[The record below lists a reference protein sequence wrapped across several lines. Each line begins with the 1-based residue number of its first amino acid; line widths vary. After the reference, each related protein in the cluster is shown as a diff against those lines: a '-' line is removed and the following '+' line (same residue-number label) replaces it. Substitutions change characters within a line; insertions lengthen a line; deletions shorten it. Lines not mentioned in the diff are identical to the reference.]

1 MRELASEVTHVHR
14 WLAELAGINH
24 TDLMCLYFLRSADG
38 KATPKAVAEH
48 LGLTSG
54 ATAILLN
61 RLEAGGFIE
70 RHPHP
75 TDRRAVLLSLGPA
88 TRQAGLS
95 GVRDYFRNMNR
106 NVIDSYSPEE
116 LAIVRRF
123 IGDMLRNTRDKLRD
137 ARMGGGVVEKALLQ
151 GQAADSPPEA
161 GK

>member
-1 MRELASEVTHVHR
+1 MADAPEMDDLMRELASEVTQVHR

-24 TDLMCLYFLRSADG
+24 TDLMCLYFLRTADG
-38 KATPKAVAEH
+38 TATPKAVSEH

-88 TRQAGLS
+88 TRQPGLS

-123 IGDMLRNTRDKLRD
+123 IGDMLRNTRDKLRE
-137 ARMGGGVVEKALLQ
+137 ARLGGAAPGKA
-151 GQAADSPPEA
+151 AE
-161 GK
+161 